1 MRKIEME
8 ERTLQVVMTTMGN
21 MEYAR
26 GKSSGRKNTLQLM
39 NQAMTWS
46 GISNETIQHIMQA
59 YRQLEK
65 WISCKFLKALARKTQ
80 GLFLLLCF
88 LKNS

>member
-1 MRKIEME
+1 MK
-8 ERTLQVVMTTMGN
+8 
-21 MEYAR
+21 
-26 GKSSGRKNTLQLM
+26 
-39 NQAMTWS
+39 
-46 GISNETIQHIMQA
+46 
-59 YRQLEK
+59 K